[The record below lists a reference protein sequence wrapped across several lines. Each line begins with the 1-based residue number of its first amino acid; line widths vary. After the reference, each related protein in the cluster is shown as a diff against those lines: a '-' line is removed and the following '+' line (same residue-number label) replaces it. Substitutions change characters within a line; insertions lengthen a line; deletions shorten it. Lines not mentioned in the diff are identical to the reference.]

1 MAGSPQHA
9 TLVAATVAT
18 LTFDYDAG
26 EVEVLNVDGA
36 AAVYVRTDGT
46 DPTVAGTGCDVLPAA
61 IGYARLKVRT
71 DGNTVVKLISS
82 GTPKVSVKLL

>member
-9 TLVAATVAT
+9 TLIAATVAT

-26 EVEVLNVDGA
+26 EVEVVNVTGTSE
-36 AAVYVRTDGT
+36 VYVRTDGT
-46 DPTVAGTGCDVLPAA
+46 DPTVGGTGCDVLPAA
-61 IGYARLKVRT
+61 IGFVRIKVRT
-71 DGNTVVKLISS
+71 DGPTVVKLISA